1 MGLGVGRQAERER
14 GESDWERERHGLG
27 DGAWGRSAEPIGDEG
42 AGDGNG
48 VGWEMR
54 EMRVDERI
62 ELESDE
68 ERDHGE
74 IE

>member
-1 MGLGVGRQAERER
+1 MTERERGTDWEMGLGVGRQN
-14 GESDWERERHGLG
+14 L
-27 DGAWGRSAEPIGDEG
+27 SAMRKLETATTW
-42 AGDGNG
+42 AG
-48 VGWEMR
+48 R

-68 ERDHGE
+68 ERDHSE

>member
-1 MGLGVGRQAERER
+1 MGLGGM
-14 GESDWERERHGLG
+14 
-27 DGAWGRSAEPIGDEG
+27 SAESIGDEG

>member
-1 MGLGVGRQAERER
+1 MTER
-14 GESDWERERHGLG
+14 ERERHGLG
-27 DGAWGRSAEPIGDEG
+27 DGAWGRSAEPIDDEG
-42 AGDGNG
+42 VGDGNG